1 MGRGKADKF
10 IQMNLQDLHDLFGE
24 AWFGIQGTASFPGP
38 KPSILIQLGSTFG
51 GG

>member
-10 IQMNLQDLHDLFGE
+10 IQMNLQDLHE

-38 KPSILIQLGSTFG
+38 KPSILIQLGNTFG